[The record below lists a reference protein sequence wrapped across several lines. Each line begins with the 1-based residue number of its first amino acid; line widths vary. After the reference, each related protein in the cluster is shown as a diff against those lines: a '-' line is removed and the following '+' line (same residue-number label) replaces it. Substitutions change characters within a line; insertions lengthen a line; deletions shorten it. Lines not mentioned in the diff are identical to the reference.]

1 MFNRYVQDFHNRLHF
16 LGLMTLCVAIPLSKG
31 LMSVSMMVLFVNIL
45 LEGNYKSILENYR
58 GNRLLYLILA
68 FFGLHLLGLLWTG
81 DQAAGWHD
89 IRVKLPFLF
98 IPLVI
103 FAKPLR
109 ERQFQLLLSLFIAT
123 LAISTLIN
131 FVAYQF
137 WFGPSAYDD
146 IRGMSLFG
154 SHIRFGLMVS
164 LAAAFSLHRIKR
176 TDLFSLL
183 YLLLV
188 LWFCYYTYY
197 SQVLSGMITLFG
209 VFFVYFVSTLYRINK
224 WIAVFFSVGT
234 LTFFVVVLLNLLT
247 PMATT
252 EINIEQLPKESA
264 EGNPYIHN
272 PTQISPE
279 TGDPVELYICPIEL
293 EREWNKVSEIPYDTL
308 DAKGN
313 TIRWN
318 LIRYMSSKGLKKD
331 AEGFSQL
338 DSKDIRLIE
347 QGHASRYHR
356 GFLARYY
363 DIKYQINNPTDP
375 NHHSLLMRLEFWK
388 GGVHIAR
395 ENLLIGVGTGDA
407 SVNFK
412 SYYKESNSALL
423 PENQCE
429 AHSNY
434 LTVLLTFGIFGL
446 FLFFWMHTELLVEG
460 VKQSSLYIAFFL
472 AIMLLSYLIE
482 DTLETQSG
490 ITFFAYFYSLFANR
504 IKGW

>member
-1 MFNRYVQDFHNRLHF
+1 MLNRFVKNFHDKLHF
-16 LGLMTLCVAIPLSKG
+16 LGLLTLCAAIPLSKG
-31 LMSVSMMVLFVNIL
+31 LMSVSMMVLFLNVL
-45 LEGNYKSILENYR
+45 LEGNYKTVLNHYR

-68 FFGLHLLGLLWTG
+68 FFGIHLVALLWTG
-81 DQAAGWHD
+81 DQAAGWND

-98 IPLVI
+98 IPLII
-103 FAKPLR
+103 FSRPLR
-109 ERQFQLLLSLFIAT
+109 VDQFNLLISLFIAT
-123 LAISTLIN
+123 LAVSTLIN
-131 FVAYQF
+131 FTTYQF
-137 WFGPSAYDD
+137 WRGPSAYDD

-164 LAAAFSLHRIKR
+164 MAAAFCLLNIKR
-176 TDLFSLL
+176 FNLFSLL
-183 YLLLV
+183 YLALFV
-188 LWFCYYTYY
+188 WFAFYTYY

-209 VFFVYFVSTLYRINK
+209 VFFVYFIYHLYRINT
-224 WIAVFFSVGT
+224 WIAATFSIVTIAVFI
-234 LTFFVVVLLNLLT
+234 LITFRLFT
-247 PMATT
+247 PMTPKV
-252 EINIEQLPKESA
+252 IDLDQLPKVSA

-293 EREWNKVSEIPYDTL
+293 EREWNKVSAMPYDTL

-331 AEGFSQL
+331 AVGFKTLNSE
-338 DSKDIRLIE
+338 DIRLIE
-347 QGHASRYHR
+347 QGHASTYHR

-363 DIKYQINNPTDP
+363 DIKYQLNNPTDP

-388 GGVHIAR
+388 AGVHIAK

-407 SVNFK
+407 SKSFK
-412 SYYKESNSALL
+412 AYYKESKSTLL

-429 AHSNY
+429 AHNNY
-434 LTVLLTFGIFGL
+434 LTILLTFGIAGL
-446 FLFFWMHTELLVEG
+446 FLFFWMHSELLVEG
-460 VKQSSLYIAFFL
+460 MKQSSLHIVFFL
-472 AIMLLSYLIE
+472 TIMLLSYLME

-490 ITFFAYFYSLFANR
+490 IIFFAFFYSLFSIRN
-504 IKGW
+504 KGF